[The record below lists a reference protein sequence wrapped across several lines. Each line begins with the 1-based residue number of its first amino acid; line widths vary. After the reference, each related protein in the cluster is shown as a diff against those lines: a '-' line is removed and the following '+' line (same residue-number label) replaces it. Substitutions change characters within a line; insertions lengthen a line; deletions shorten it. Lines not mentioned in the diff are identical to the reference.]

1 MTILLLLC
9 LLFILVIIK
18 IIYSPPTLLNI
29 YEGYYDSNDVNVMYS
44 KFITFYTTFCPL
56 WQKAI
61 STAVMANT
69 SQQPLTSP
77 SQISDQAGQS
87 GSQPSASDMDSFI
100 QQLSAT
106 NGKQYA
112 NICTDF
118 PNSLTNLTTNA
129 LQDVAN
135 RIPSDSTP
143 YMNALNW
150 MNMHMTEAHANYA
163 KALTGNLFKEG
174 FDNCQQIQQCIA
186 NDPEILQMQ
195 QNQINQQIFN
205 SITSFFSN
213 EDELMSTLQ
222 QTQDLV
228 EASNAISNDAQSG
241 GILNKINIAEE
252 DIAGILGLPDGANNL
267 GNLKDSNPQRY
278 GELKSNY
285 SLWFNLKTLMEE
297 INNNLNN

>member
-1 MTILLLLC
+1 MTILILLC

-29 YEGYYDSNDVNVMYS
+29 YEGYYDSNDVNVSYN
-44 KFITFYTTFCPL
+44 KFITFYMTFCPL
-56 WQKAI
+56 WQKAV

-69 SQQPLTSP
+69 PQQPLTSP
-77 SQISDQAGQS
+77 SQAQQGQS
-87 GSQPSASDMDSFI
+87 GSQPSAGDMDAFI

-106 NGKQYA
+106 DGKQYP

-118 PNSLTNLTTNA
+118 PNNLTNLTTNA
-129 LQDVAN
+129 LQNIAN

-150 MNMHMTEAHANYA
+150 MNTHMSESHAKYA

-195 QNQINQQIFN
+195 QNQIQQQIFN

-213 EDELMSTLQ
+213 EDELMNTLQ
-222 QTQDLV
+222 QTQNLV

-241 GILNKINIAEE
+241 GMLNKINIQDNSYYGETV
-252 DIAGILGLPDGANNL
+252 IPDGGNNL
-267 GNLKDSNPQRY
+267 GNLKNSNPQRY

-285 SLWFNLKTLMEE
+285 SMWFNIKSLIEQ
-297 INNNLNN
+297 INNNL